1 MEDPDVIY
9 KEEGKSLTVEEAREF
24 ADRHEILNRTE
35 EELKRR
41 KQESSK
47 DTDIGK
53 IEEEVRGK
61 FYKEQTEGI
70 DTEDQSYNR
79 QLIEALHTRYPSVLQ
94 VEYEKRPCLIVPMD
108 TGLNKRTDVVAD
120 ASYWVLTPDAIYAA
134 HFGTVVPES
143 ALNSGGKALLK
154 GIADEVRMEKDDW
167 HRSAEEKKNITFN
180 DRRLTAFRGNE
191 PFVDMAEMRRCGFGT
206 QYEPVCA
213 ISTVDVRQHGT
224 LDSIKKGCEGTE
236 KRYTFIK
243 GQEEA
248 VKREKEKLLS
258 EI

>member
-1 MEDPDVIY
+1 MEDPDVTY
-9 KEEGKSLTVEEAREF
+9 KEERESLTQDETREF
-24 ADRHEILNRTE
+24 ANRHEILNRME

-41 KQESSK
+41 KQEGSS

-53 IEEEVRGK
+53 IEEEVRSK

-79 QLIEALHTRYPSVLQ
+79 QLIEAFHTRYPSVLH

-120 ASYWVLTPDAIYAA
+120 ASYWILTPDAMYAA

-154 GIADEVRMEKDDW
+154 GIADEVRVEKDDW
-167 HRSAEEKKNITFN
+167 RSSAEEKKNIIFN
-180 DRRLTAFRGNE
+180 NRRLTAFRGNE
-191 PFVDMAEMRRCGFGT
+191 PFVDLAEMRRWGFGT
-206 QYEPVCA
+206 QYQPTCE

-236 KRYTFIK
+236 KRYVFIK